1 MLKNYEIAKESYAKI
16 GVDTDK
22 AIEALKKITISLHC
36 WQGDDV
42 GGYEKVGSAL
52 SGGGI
57 QATGNYPGKARTVKE
72 LQSDLE
78 MAFSLIPQKHKV
90 NLHAMYLDNKGQ
102 YVDRDQIEPK
112 HFENWV
118 TFAKANGIGLDF
130 NPTFFSHKNAD
141 DGLTLSHGN
150 KAIRDFWIEHGKR
163 CRKIGEYFGK
173 SLGKRCV
180 TNFWM
185 PDGFKDN
192 PIDKLSPRLRLKE
205 SLDEIFAINIDRNA
219 NVDAVE
225 SKLFGIGL
233 ESYTV
238 GSHEFY
244 MAYAMQ
250 NKDVMLTMDTGH
262 YHPTETVSNK
272 IAAIAQFYNEMLLH
286 VSRPIRWDSDHVV
299 IFDDEL
305 RALTQEVV
313 RCNALNKTNISLDY
327 FDASIN
333 RIAAWVIGTRS
344 TQKAFLSALLEPTEK
359 LRKLE
364 QDGDYTS
371 RLALTE
377 EYKSFPMG
385 YVWDYFCE
393 ISGVPVGEEWLKSV
407 KKYEA
412 DVLSKR

>member
-1 MLKNYEIAKESYAKI
+1 MSKNYEIAKELYGKI

-22 AIEALKKITISLHC
+22 AVEALKKITISLHC

-72 LQSDLE
+72 LQNDLE

-90 NLHAMYLDNKGQ
+90 NLHAMYLDNKGK

-112 HFENWV
+112 HFEDWV
-118 TFAKANGIGLDF
+118 SFAKENGIGLDF

-141 DGLTLSHGN
+141 DGLTLSHAD
-150 KAIRDFWIEHGKR
+150 KSIRDFWIEHGKR
-163 CRKIGEYFGK
+163 CRKIGEYFGE

-180 TNFWM
+180 TDFWM

-192 PIDKLSPRLRLKE
+192 PIDKLAPRMRLKD
-205 SLDEIFAINIDRNA
+205 SLDEIFSLKIDRNA

-225 SKLFGIGL
+225 SKLFGIGV

-244 MAYAMQ
+244 MAYTMQ
-250 NKDVMLTMDTGH
+250 NKDIMLCMDTGH

-272 IAAIAQFYNEMLLH
+272 ISAISQFYDEMLLH
-286 VSRPIRWDSDHVV
+286 VSRPVRWDSDHVV

-305 RALTQEVV
+305 RALTQEII
-313 RCNALNKTNISLDY
+313 RCNILNKVNVALDY

-333 RIAAWVIGTRS
+333 RVAAWVIGVRC

-364 QDGDYTS
+364 QNGDYTS

-377 EYKSFPMG
+377 EYKSLPMG
-385 YVWDYFCE
+385 FVWDHFCE
-393 ISGVPVGEEWLKSV
+393 LSGVPAGEEWLNSV
-407 KKYEA
+407 KKYET